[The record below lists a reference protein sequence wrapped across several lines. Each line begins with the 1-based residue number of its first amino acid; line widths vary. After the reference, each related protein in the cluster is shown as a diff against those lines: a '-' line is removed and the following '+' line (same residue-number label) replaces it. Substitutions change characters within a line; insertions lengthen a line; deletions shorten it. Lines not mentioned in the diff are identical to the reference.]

1 MKRLVF
7 CAFIALAV
15 GHAAPALACL
25 EGTKCIKVP
34 KRAYKAPYSVGDQ
47 LPPGSFNV
55 LLNSTYHG
63 LPPSDGTFWYV
74 QHERYVFRVR
84 PDTFEVLE
92 DVTRNARRLRR

>member
-1 MKRLVF
+1 MKRLVSHMLVV
-7 CAFIALAV
+7 LAV
-15 GHAAPALACL
+15 GYAAPALACL

-47 LPPGSFNV
+47 LPAGSFNV

-74 QHERYVFRVR
+74 QHERYVFKVT
-84 PDTFEVLE
+84 PGTFEVLE
-92 DVTRNARRLRR
+92 DVTQNARRLRR